1 MGFIKKQHIPTLIAI
16 VIALNGL
23 VNLATGVAPFFHL
36 GVVQEQLESMTE
48 YIQFSTGQRLSSLL
62 SVAFGI
68 VLMTLGKGLYERRRS
83 AWIGAL
89 GVLTVLLANNIY
101 RWSVPQTAILSVLLL
116 IGLIVLRKHFDV
128 RPENGFDLGQ
138 ALALVTVLIALVYGI
153 GGTYALRGEFSGIE
167 TWSDAIYFTFVTYS
181 TLGYG
186 DLLPQTPNAKLFVI
200 SMILIG
206 LTSFV
211 TALTVVVG
219 PLIEKRLRGVLHLMS
234 RFQKYENHVVVCG
247 FSNVS
252 ESIVDELQDQH
263 VPYIVIENREDIVH
277 LLQSKG
283 HDLLTGDATRTEVL
297 AQANLEDARA
307 LIAAADSDS
316 VNTLVGITAKEYR
329 EVRGADFRIVVRV
342 EDEENIEKVQHIGVD
357 EVISPSTMAG
367 RLMAKRA
374 MSVEG

>member
-1 MGFIKKQHIPTLIAI
+1 MRFIKKQHIPSLIAI

-62 SVAFGI
+62 SVAFGL
-68 VLMTLGKGLYERRRS
+68 VLVALGKGLYERRRN
-83 AWIGAL
+83 AWVGAL
-89 GVLTVLLANNIY
+89 CVLAVLLANNLY
-101 RWSVPQTAILSVLLL
+101 RWSTPQTALLSVLLL
-116 IGLIVLRKHFDV
+116 VGLIVLRKHFDV
-128 RPENGFDLGQ
+128 RSENGFDLGQ
-138 ALALVTVLIALVYGI
+138 ALALVTVLIALAYGI
-153 GGTYALRGEFSGIE
+153 GGTYALRSEFSGIE

-234 RFQKYENHVVVCG
+234 RFQKYEDHVVVCG
-247 FSNVS
+247 FSNVA
-252 ESIVDELQDQH
+252 ESIIDELQDQH
-263 VPYIVIENREDIVH
+263 VQYIVIESREDIVH

-283 HDLLTGDATRTEVL
+283 HDLLAGDATRTEVL

-329 EVRGADFRIVVRV
+329 DVRGADFRIVVRV
-342 EDEENIEKVQHIGVD
+342 EDEENIEKVEHIGVD

-367 RLMAKRA
+367 RLMAQRA
-374 MSVEG
+374 MVQ